1 MKVVTAEL
9 SQAKG
14 WDELGVLEVLRARNP
29 QSPGYLHI
37 PHIRDHFTHVGHRGT
52 HTCLIMEA
60 MGPSAIDIHSSF
72 HETYGRVLG
81 LPLFLVK
88 RMCKDVLLALQYAHE
103 CELVHTGMTM
113 NPPWEQLST
122 QCKRYFRH
130 QRRQYSHD
138 GNAGHERRGNPI
150 ECGRFTEYGLQ
161 IDRLWCR

>member
-103 CELVHTGMTM
+103 CELVHTGKNEPTM
-113 NPPWEQLST
+113 RT
-122 QCKRYFRH
+122 A
-130 QRRQYSHD
+130 QYSVQT
-138 GNAGHERRGNPI
+138 I
-150 ECGRFTEYGLQ
+150 LQ
-161 IDRLWCR
+161 TSKATIS